1 MKGVKSLLCIVPIM
15 LLLIFCYYSNKCT
28 ERTVELYEEVA
39 DELSLSSYELYDRS
53 IEKQRLPILN
63 FTTEMEVISNITGM
77 VSATTVNQEYSSEE
91 TKQIFNSVKTIL
103 EEYTDLEDYTYSKIT
118 YNLICGILEVGD
130 GVDTTLG
137 KHAELMSDVDNLLN
151 TFTESVFIKFII
163 SLVLII
169 MSIFSLYF
177 LWELYNE

>member
-1 MKGVKSLLCIVPIM
+1 MKSVKSLLCIIPIM

-28 ERTVELYEEVA
+28 ERTVALYEDVA
-39 DELSLSSYELYDRS
+39 DELSSSSYELYDRS

-91 TKQIFNSVKTIL
+91 TKQIFNNVKTIL

-130 GVDTTLG
+130 GIDATLDKYTELMTDVDT
-137 KHAELMSDVDNLLN
+137 LLN
-151 TFTESVFIKFII
+151 TFTISVFIKFII
-163 SLVLII
+163 SFVLVI
-169 MSIFSLYF
+169 MSIISLYL
-177 LWELYNE
+177 LWELRNE